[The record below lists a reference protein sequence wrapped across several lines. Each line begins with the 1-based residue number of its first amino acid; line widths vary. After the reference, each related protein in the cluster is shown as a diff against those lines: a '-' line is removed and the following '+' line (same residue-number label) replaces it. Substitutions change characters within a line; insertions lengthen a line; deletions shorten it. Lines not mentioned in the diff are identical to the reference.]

1 MKHRKLSTKADSKKK
16 VGFNLTSSR
25 GLGAKLSALIA
36 RHQKLKER
44 IALIQNQSVRLM
56 GEEGVLQKLKLM
68 KLRLKDKIAFVERS
82 LGGSLEKAA

>member
-1 MKHRKLSTKADSKKK
+1 
-16 VGFNLTSSR
+16 
-25 GLGAKLSALIA
+25 
-36 RHQKLKER
+36 LKER